1 MDGFCGCARREVFFA
16 AGLEWR
22 RGRLGLLAAADQVEP
37 GEADEQVGEVDVGK
51 VIVGAAGTG

>member
-1 MDGFCGCARREVFFA
+1 MDGFCGISRRSIFA

-37 GEADEQVGEVDVGK
+37 GEADEQVGEVDVGE
-51 VIVGAAGTG
+51 VIVGSGGDG